1 MNTKI
6 TFQELA
12 ALLALN
18 TGQTKKI
25 CEDFLRELFSIITGS
40 LLNKESVRL
49 KGLGTFK
56 LTEIEPRKSVNV
68 VTGEDMEIPG
78 HYRVTFTPS
87 KDLAEAV
94 NLPFSA
100 FEAVEVADSLSE
112 EELSEGTATDNS
124 HNDENSGT
132 ETDIEIT
139 SVSVQANKEVEAA
152 AEMFVDSPEDEPVAS
167 EEDNLAFVYDNLP
180 PEHTSESE
188 GLPPHQEQKHHNKEV
203 QEEVFEEPEDP
214 EKVIRPLL
222 PVEGAVPVIRHR
234 KRRHK
239 FAWSFAMGFVS
250 AVVLCILVAVI
261 VYYAIESKVT
271 KPDPVAEIKVES
283 VKPVPVP
290 TESAQETAS
299 PAKTGISANEE
310 PAAST
315 KEKADEEKVE
325 VPTAPSDRKVYD
337 TVSTTRYLT
346 TMAKEHYGNYHLWPY
361 IYEEN
366 KSILGHPDRIRPGT
380 KVVIPPLSK
389 YGVDPHNKAD
399 IQEAKRKGAAIYAR
413 YK

>member
-1 MNTKI
+1 MYTKI

-18 TGQTKKI
+18 TGQTKKV
-25 CEDFLRELFSIITGS
+25 CEDFLRELFAVITGS
-40 LLNKESVRL
+40 LLHKESVRL

-100 FEAVEVADSLSE
+100 FEAVEVADSISE
-112 EELSEGTATDNS
+112 DELNGETGTDSLTA
-124 HNDENSGT
+124 DENSGT

-139 SVSVQANKEVEAA
+139 SFNAEANKEVEATA
-152 AEMFVDSPEDEPVAS
+152 DMFVDNPDDEPVVV
-167 EEDNLAFVYDNLP
+167 EDDDMTFVYDNLP
-180 PEHTSESE
+180 PEHAADVEDMP
-188 GLPPHQEQKHHNKEV
+188 LHQDKKEYAEEE
-203 QEEVFEEPEDP
+203 EEVFEEPEDP
-214 EKVIRPLL
+214 EKVVRPLL

-250 AVVLCILVAVI
+250 ALFLCVIVAVI
-261 VYYAIESKVT
+261 AYYAIERKVT
-271 KPDPVAEIKVES
+271 SPDPVSEIKVES
-283 VKPVPVP
+283 IKPIPVPSQSASE
-290 TESAQETAS
+290 TKASGKEESTAAEI
-299 PAKTGISANEE
+299 PVTQA
-310 PAAST
+310 
-315 KEKADEEKVE
+315 KEKAEEEKVD

-366 KSILGHPDRIRPGT
+366 KAILGHPDRIRPGT

-389 YGVDPHNKAD
+389 YGVDPNNKAD

>member
-18 TGQTKKI
+18 TGQTKKV

-112 EELSEGTATDNS
+112 DELSEGIGTGNS
-124 HNDENSGT
+124 HNNENSSKET
-132 ETDIEIT
+132 EVEIT
-139 SVSVQANKEVEAA
+139 SVSIQANKEVEAT
-152 AEMFVDSPEDEPVAS
+152 AEMFVDSPEHEPVVS
-167 EEDNLAFVYDNLP
+167 EDDDMAFVYDNLP
-180 PEHTSESE
+180 PEHAAEAE
-188 GLPPHQEQKHHNKEV
+188 DLPPRRGQTHPHRPQEK
-203 QEEVFEEPEDP
+203 VFEEPEDP

-239 FAWSFAMGFVS
+239 FVWSFALGFAS
-250 AVVLCILVAVI
+250 AVILCVIIAVI
-261 VYYAIESKVT
+261 AYYAIESKVT

-283 VKPVPVP
+283 VKQIPVPA
-290 TESAQETAS
+290 ESAQETAS
-299 PAKTGISANEE
+299 PAKTGINSNEE
-310 PAAST
+310 PEAST
-315 KEKADEEKVE
+315 KEKAKEEKVD
-325 VPTAPSDRKVYD
+325 VPTAPSDRKIYD